1 MTSDNCI
8 VQLMIDCGG
17 PISRERYIYLNYFR
31 DPPAVLSGEEL
42 AEIADWLSDNDLS
55 YARRTKPTTTAIGR
69 GHCPRS
75 KTSARRS

>member
-1 MTSDNCI
+1 MTSDNC
-8 VQLMIDCGG
+8 VQFIIDCGG
-17 PISRERYIYLNYFR
+17 PISCERYIYVNYFR
-31 DPPAVLSGEEL
+31 NPPPLGEEL
-42 AEIADWLSDNDLS
+42 AEVADWLPKNDLS